1 VNNLYSSR
9 KPKNIRQFNQKLVLS
24 LLQLTDEISISA
36 LSEKTNLSK
45 TTISKMFT
53 DFCHAGILLS
63 VGKGESSSDG
73 GKKPEL
79 FALNPEY
86 RYTIVLSLVQ
96 PGQIVCSLVDLM
108 YRVRHSQ
115 TYVFQADLSYKGLV
129 EQILQAIADTLQA
142 SGVHPSKLMGIAV
155 ACNGIINT
163 NTGILLYPTQAGLGT
178 HLPLR
183 QDIMDGLPFPVEVFL
198 DTAHR
203 FSAYAELLFEENQ
216 KYHALIVISNKHSVG
231 ASILIKQ
238 KLVPGYDGVVGD
250 FCHIIIDPSSPIR
263 CSCGRHGCLATLVSE
278 ETVLNRVAQ
287 DWRQFPASP
296 ISQKF
301 LAGSLSLKDIFAAS
315 NQEDPFAQQLVDY
328 LVDIF
333 SILLHNLISV
343 NSAKRIVLQG
353 FFAVEGNYFLKNLR
367 EKVFN
372 FNRFHLCGNIQ
383 IDYSLLDLS
392 PEYAYQE
399 SYLLG
404 ANFYVSNHYFDQFVV
419 F

>member
-1 VNNLYSSR
+1 MNDLYSSQ
-9 KPKNIRQFNQKLVLS
+9 KPKNIRQYNQKLVLS
-24 LLQLTDEISISA
+24 LLQLSDEISISE

-45 TTISKMFT
+45 TTISKMFI
-53 DFCHAGILLS
+53 DFCQSGILLS

-86 RYTIVLSLVQ
+86 RYTIVLSFVQ
-96 PGQIVCSLVDLM
+96 TGQIVCSLVDLM
-108 YRVRHSQ
+108 YRVQH
-115 TYVFQADLSYKGLV
+115 TITNFFEADISYEGLV
-129 EQILQAIADTLQA
+129 KQILQAITDILQA

-163 NTGILLYPTQAGLGT
+163 NTGILLYPAQSSLGT

-183 QDIMDGLPFPVEVFL
+183 QDIMDGLPFPAEVFL

-216 KYHALIVISNKHSVG
+216 KYHSLIVISNKHAVG
-231 ASILIKQ
+231 ASILAKQ

-250 FCHIIIDPSSPIR
+250 FSHIIIDPNSPIR

-278 ETVLNRVAQ
+278 DTVLNRAAQ
-287 DWRQFPASP
+287 GWQQFPFSST
-296 ISQKF
+296 SQKF
-301 LAGSLSLKDIFAAS
+301 LAGSLSLQDIFAAS

-328 LVDIF
+328 LVDVF

-353 FFAVEGNYFLKNLR
+353 FFAAEGNYFLKNLR

-372 FNRFHLCGNIQ
+372 FNRFHLCGNIE

-392 PEYAYQE
+392 PEYAHQE

-404 ANFYVSNHYFDQFVV
+404 ANFYVSNHYFDKFV